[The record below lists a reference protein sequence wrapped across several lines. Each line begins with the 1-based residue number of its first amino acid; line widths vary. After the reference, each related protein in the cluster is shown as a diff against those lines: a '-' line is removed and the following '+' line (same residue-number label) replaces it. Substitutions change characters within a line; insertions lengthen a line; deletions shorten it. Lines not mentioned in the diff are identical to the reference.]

1 MFMYKIPEVVDN
13 KLVITPLTFE
23 AMPIIRFQTKLTA
36 SIDYKHTCECGRTF
50 ATIQLEK

>member
-1 MFMYKIPEVVDN
+1 MHSRYCRSFVA
-13 KLVITPLTFE
+13 LTFE